1 MDNLFEKDELFKH
14 LKLVFF
20 ITFLLGCI
28 LIFLMAYQA
37 KKPVYCVISVS
48 VLIILYGIY
57 IWRRK
62 KTPYASEADPDTLYY
77 LGFIFTL
84 VTLVASFL
92 PFLSEQYKPSVER
105 VLGIFGLGLVT
116 TFMGLAGRIFL
127 SQFQAEPEKI
137 IDASMERL
145 ASSIDTFTFKL
156 DHFTRDIEDSNSKF
170 SASYKDLAGEI
181 INVSTDFRDKMQ
193 NISSDTAQ
201 SIEKITVNAVQVL
214 KTTLHEFTEGIKS
227 INIPIDKIKESLN
240 EPVTELAEAMKKT
253 SKTVGTFDRKFIT
266 TSESLDKIIEK
277 HNNLANVSTE
287 IYNKY
292 IEKATGVL
300 TGFETATKNING
312 LTDGLDKVSDAIKL
326 LETFTSTLPTIITA
340 TTQGGEQLKQ
350 TITATTET
358 ITSLNDKIN
367 KFLSGS
373 FDKTIE
379 KYNDIDKELTEIYN
393 KFIKRISDIFGGFEI
408 ATKNINGL
416 NEGLDKISDAIK
428 LLEAS
433 SLPSTIKYI
442 EQLKQTINTTA
453 ETITGFNSQVN
464 NSLDLH
470 KQYNESFTKFISHVN
485 ELNLKR
491 KQGFFNKIFG
501 R

>member
-1 MDNLFEKDELFKH
+1 MNNLFKNELFDH
-14 LKLVFF
+14 LKLVFVA
-20 ITFLLGCI
+20 TLLLGSI
-28 LIFLMAYQA
+28 LINLMVSTG
-37 KKPVYCVISVS
+37 KPIYIVISVS

-57 IWRRK
+57 IWRRG
-62 KTPYASEADPDTLYY
+62 KTKYASEADPDTLYY

-84 VTLVASFL
+84 VTLIASFL
-92 PFLSEQYKPSVER
+92 PFLHEQSKLSVEK
-105 VLGIFGLGLVT
+105 VLGIFGLGMTT
-116 TFMGLAGRIFL
+116 TFIGLSGRIIL
-127 SQFQAEPEKI
+127 SQFKADPV
-137 IDASMERL
+137 DRVDTSTERI
-145 ASSIDTFTFKL
+145 ASSIDTLTLKL
-156 DHFTRDIEDSNSKF
+156 DHFARDIEGSNNKF
-170 SASYKDLAGEI
+170 STSYKDLARET
-181 INVSTDFRDKMQ
+181 INISTDFKDKMK
-193 NISSDTAQ
+193 NISSDTAE
-201 SIEKITVNAVQVL
+201 SMKKITDNTIQTL
-214 KTTLHEFTEGIKS
+214 KTTLHEFTESVKS

-253 SKTVGTFDRKFIT
+253 SKSIGTFDKKFST
-266 TSESLDKIIEK
+266 ASDSLDKIIE
-277 HNNLANVSTE
+277 NIIVLIE

-312 LTDGLDKVSDAIKL
+312 LAEGLDKVSDTIKL
-326 LETFTSTLPTIITA
+326 LETFASTLLPMITT
-340 TTQGGEQLKQ
+340 TTQCSEQLKQ
-350 TITATTET
+350 TINATTET
-358 ITSLNDKIN
+358 ITGLNDQIN
-367 KFLSGS
+367 KSLSGS

-379 KYNDIDKELTEIYN
+379 KYKDFDRELTEIYN

-408 ATKNINGL
+408 DTKNINGL
-416 NEGLDKISDAIK
+416 NEGLNKILDAIK

-442 EQLKQTINTTA
+442 EQLKQTINTTT

-470 KQYNESFTKFISHVN
+470 KQYNESFTKLIRYVD